1 MLNIIKHP
9 LISNCLSIIRDKN
22 TSSEQFRNNV
32 KKLSIILAIEAIK
45 NLPLEEI
52 EISTPI
58 CETKA
63 KQIRKDIDV
72 FIVPILRAGLG
83 ISETLYD
90 LLPFAKVQHLG
101 MYRDE
106 KTLEPVWYYNKLP
119 KSFKNPA
126 NTFVYICDPMLA
138 TGGSAYEAIKLYVDK
153 KVPQKN
159 IIFINLISAPEGVK
173 KLQYAFPDVNIFTCS
188 LDERLNENGYIVP
201 GLGDAGDRIFN
212 TVDF

>member
-1 MLNIIKHP
+1 MLNIVNHS
-9 LISNCLSIIRDKN
+9 LVSHNLSIIRNKDTN
-22 TSSEQFRNNV
+22 CENFRNSV
-32 KKLSIILAIEAIK
+32 KKLSNILGVEATK
-45 NLPLEEI
+45 NLPIEEI
-52 EISTPI
+52 ETYTPI
-58 CETKA
+58 CKTKV
-63 KQIRKDIDV
+63 KQIKHSIDV

-83 ISETLYD
+83 ISETLSD

-119 KSFKNPA
+119 KNFRNPD

-159 IIFINLISAPEGVK
+159 ITFLNLISAPEGVEKLK
-173 KLQYAFPDVNIFTCS
+173 KAFPKINIFTCS
-188 LDERLNENGYIVP
+188 LDERLNEKGYIVP

-212 TVDF
+212 TIY